1 MFVVYRNKPRDVA
14 SGVLKKMKK
23 LTINSI
29 GVMSLANFL
38 GVMGAVTGA
47 IKAIV
52 IPVLALV
59 GAGTLGDVDT
69 AIKSVSGAVSSDI
82 GSVFGYA
89 IAGWVGGAAYAW
101 ITNWVL
107 KLIKGVTFET
117 K

>member
-1 MFVVYRNKPRDVA
+1 
-14 SGVLKKMKK
+14 
-23 LTINSI
+23 
-29 GVMSLANFL
+29 MSLANFL

-52 IPVLALV
+52 FPLMALV
-59 GAGTLGDVDT
+59 GAGTLGDVDA

-82 GSVFGYA
+82 GSVFGFA

-107 KLIKGVTFET
+107 KFTKGVTFET

>member
-1 MFVVYRNKPRDVA
+1 
-14 SGVLKKMKK
+14 
-23 LTINSI
+23 
-29 GVMSLANFL
+29 MSLANFL

-59 GAGTLGDVDT
+59 GTGALADVDT
-69 AIKSVSGAVSSDI
+69 AIKSVSAAVSKDI
-82 GSVFGYA
+82 GNVVSFA
-89 IAGWVGGAAYAW
+89 IAGWIGGAAYAW

-107 KLIKGVTFET
+107 KFTNGVNFQT